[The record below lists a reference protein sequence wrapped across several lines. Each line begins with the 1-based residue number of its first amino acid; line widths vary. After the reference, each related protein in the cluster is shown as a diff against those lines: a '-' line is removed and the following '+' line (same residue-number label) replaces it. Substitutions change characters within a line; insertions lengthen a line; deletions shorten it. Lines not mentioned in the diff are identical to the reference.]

1 MKGATDMQLLADSCS
16 DISQQDFKSKNIEF
30 IPLKIT
36 IDEKEYLDQIE
47 ISSQEVLNEIS
58 NGKRPLTS
66 QANPEQFTDI
76 FKTYVE
82 KGEAIL
88 YIAFSS
94 ELSGTYQSA
103 VIARD
108 TVLEEHPDADIT
120 IIDTKAASYGLG
132 LIVERAHVY
141 LEEGMSKD
149 EVLSKVEKDV
159 KSIRHFFTVNDLD
172 YLSKGGRL
180 SKGQA
185 FLGGLLNIKP
195 LLHVEGGK
203 LVPLEKHRGIKK
215 VFSSMV
221 KHMKADNVAA
231 EVHITHANAQGMA
244 EQLQKKI
251 EAETDATEVKISMVG
266 PTISSHTGNGTVA
279 LFYFNEGV

>member
-1 MKGATDMQLLADSCS
+1 MQLIADSCS
-16 DISQQDFKSKNIEF
+16 DISVEELDRMEIEM

-36 IDEKEYLDQIE
+36 IDDKDYLDQFD
-47 ISSQEVLNEIS
+47 ISSMEVLDAIS
-58 NGKRPLTS
+58 EGKRPLTS
-66 QANPEQFTDI
+66 QANPEDFTKV
-76 FKTYVE
+76 FQKYVE
-82 KGEAIL
+82 RGEPVL

-108 TVLEEHPDADIT
+108 TILDDHPDADIT

-132 LIVERAHVY
+132 LIVERAHGYV
-141 LEEGMSKD
+141 ESGMSKD
-149 EVLSKVEKDV
+149 EVIAKVEKDV
-159 KSIRHFFTVNDLD
+159 KDIRHFFTVDDLD
-172 YLSKGGRL
+172 YLAKGGRL

-195 LLHVEGGK
+195 LLHVEEGK

-215 VFSSMV
+215 VHSSMV
-221 KHMKADNVAA
+221 KHLIADNVTR
-231 EVHITHANAQGMA
+231 EVHITQANAEVHA
-244 EQLQKKI
+244 EQLKQKI
-251 EAETDATEVKISMVG
+251 LDGTTITDVRISTIG

-279 LFYFNEGV
+279 MFYFNEGV

>member
-1 MKGATDMQLLADSCS
+1 MKGALGMQLFADSCS
-16 DISQQDFKSKNIEF
+16 DISQQDFKTKNIEF
-30 IPLKIT
+30 VPLKIT
-36 IDEKEYLDQIE
+36 IDGKDYLDQIE
-47 ISSQEVLNEIS
+47 ISSEEVLTEIA

-66 QANPEQFTDI
+66 QANPEQFVDL
-76 FKTYVE
+76 FRTYAE
-82 KGEAIL
+82 KGESIL

-108 TVLEEHPDADIT
+108 TVLDDYPDADIT

-132 LIVERAHVY
+132 LIVDRTHGYIEA
-141 LEEGMSKD
+141 G
-149 EVLSKVEKDV
+149 LSKEEILGKVESDV

-195 LLHVEGGK
+195 LLHVEDGK
-203 LVPLEKHRGIKK
+203 LVPLEKHRGLKK

-231 EVHITHANAQGMA
+231 EVHITHANALEQA

-251 EAETDATEVKISMVG
+251 MEETNASEVKISMIG

>member
-1 MKGATDMQLLADSCS
+1 MQLFADSCS

-36 IDEKEYLDQIE
+36 IDGKDYLDQIE

-58 NGKRPLTS
+58 SGKRPLTS
-66 QANPEQFTDI
+66 QANPEQFTDM
-76 FKTYVE
+76 FMTYVE
-82 KGEAIL
+82 KGESVL

-108 TVLEEHPDADIT
+108 TVLEDYPDADIT

-132 LIVERAHVY
+132 LIVERAHGY
-141 LEEGMSKD
+141 LEEG
-149 EVLSKVEKDV
+149 LSKEEILEKVESDV

-172 YLSKGGRL
+172 YLAKGGRL

-195 LLHVEGGK
+195 LLHVEDGR
-203 LVPLEKHRGIKK
+203 LVPLEKHRGLKK

-231 EVHITHANAQGMA
+231 EVHITHANAHDQA

-251 EAETDATEVKISMVG
+251 MEETNAAEVKISMIG